1 MSDSSAPYQ
10 IWHDVLADPRF
21 SHSSE
26 ALRNYLEL
34 TSGLESPTPYNIWS
48 FISLVAAL
56 CGDNIALT
64 HGPMGRERL
73 NLGIILTGVPTIRK
87 STALTIMQRFAEGL
101 PISYGPTD
109 TAGQR
114 QGIMSA
120 MMPRWQREYNDSL
133 DLEFDMTSIETLS
146 ELNTDSIAAKLPVP
160 LTRKASELYFVSKE
174 LGRLIA
180 SPSRELFDFFTD
192 GMDGESFHYQLKN
205 QVIKIKNPLINL
217 IGATTPQSLGHM
229 MPKGGDT
236 HGFLSRLI
244 FVHASSVTKEVPIP
258 EQWNDNQLHI
268 KGKLHELI
276 LDQLNNKHQ
285 TVDMSESAKKTY
297 EDLYEYLP
305 STVDLRLQ
313 AYQGRRSKHLLKIAA
328 ILAILRGNAPVTILA
343 ADIRLSHA
351 LLTLTEMSM
360 DRSLFGLDTTLYSKV
375 LCAACEIA
383 ESSPDGFFDMNQF
396 QSYAGHLGDMELVT
410 KLIYSHE
417 NQGKFKRAE
426 NASSQNPSWQIDPT
440 VYGQGL
446 ARLNLIYKGPA
457 MGIDEFRSHKTMTLV
472 QNKKGGAG

>member
-1 MSDSSAPYQ
+1 MSDSPAPYQ
-10 IWHDVLADPRF
+10 LWHEVLADPRF
-21 SHSSE
+21 SPSSE
-26 ALRNYLEL
+26 AIRNYLEL
-34 TSGLESPTPYNIWS
+34 TSGLESPTPYNVWS

-73 NLGIILTGVPTIRK
+73 NLGIILTGVPAIRK

-120 MMPRWQREYNDSL
+120 MMPRWQREYNDTLEL
-133 DLEFDMTSIETLS
+133 DFDIHSIDTLS
-146 ELNTDSIAAKLPVP
+146 ELNTDSIAAKLPDP

-244 FVHASSVTKEVPIP
+244 FVHASMITKKVPIP
-258 EQWNDNQLHI
+258 EQWNDSQLHT
-268 KGKLHELI
+268 KTKLHELI

-285 TVDMSESAKKTY
+285 TVELSESARKTY
-297 EDLYEYLP
+297 EDLYDFQP
-305 STVDLRLQ
+305 GTVDVRLQ

-328 ILAILRGNAPVTILA
+328 ILAILRGTAPVTILA

-351 LLTLTEMSM
+351 LLALTEMTM

-375 LCAACEIA
+375 LCAACEIV
-383 ESSPDGFFDMNQF
+383 ESSSDGIFNMSQF
-396 QSYAGHLGDMELVT
+396 QTYAGHLGDIELVT
-410 KLIYSHE
+410 KLIHSHE
-417 NQGKFKRAE
+417 EQGKFLRMKE
-426 NASSQNPSWQIDPT
+426 SSSQNVSWRINPT
-440 VYGQGL
+440 TYDQGVL
-446 ARLNLIYKGPA
+446 RLGMMYKGPEL
-457 MGIDEFRSHKTMTLV
+457 GIDEFRAQKSIALV

>member
-26 ALRNYLEL
+26 ALRGYLEL

-73 NLGIILTGVPTIRK
+73 NLGIILTGVPAIRK

-120 MMPRWQREYNDSL
+120 MMPRWQREYNDTL
-133 DLEFDMTSIETLS
+133 ELEFDVHSLEALA
-146 ELNTDSIAAKLPVP
+146 ELNTDSIAAKLPDP

-244 FVHASSVTKEVPIP
+244 FVHASSITKKVPIP
-258 EQWNDNQLHI
+258 EQWNDSQLHI
-268 KGKLHELI
+268 KARLHELI
-276 LDQLNNKHQ
+276 LDQLNGRHQ
-285 TVDMSESAKKTY
+285 TVELSEAARRSY
-297 EDLYEYLP
+297 EDLYDYVP
-305 STVDLRLQ
+305 GTADLRLQ
-313 AYQGRRSKHLLKIAA
+313 AYQGRRSKHLLKVAA
-328 ILAILRGNAPVTILA
+328 ILAILRGSAPVTILA

-383 ESSPDGFFDMNQF
+383 ESSEDGVFDMNQF
-396 QSYAGHLGDMELVT
+396 QAYAGHLGDIELVK
-410 KLIYSHE
+410 KLILSHE
-417 NQGKFKRAE
+417 EQGKFERTE
-426 NASSQNPSWQIDPT
+426 NSKESNQAWRINPTTINQGEIRLRIMFPGPT
-440 VYGQGL
+440 
-446 ARLNLIYKGPA
+446 P
-457 MGIDEFRSHKTMTLV
+457 GIDEFRQCSPITLV
-472 QNKKGGAG
+472 KNKKGGAG